1 MWVRSP
7 DFGDPCCL
15 LAQARVYPRESGGGG
30 DVIPAKAGYVFS
42 QRENHPQSA
51 PALPQGMAGAIVFD
65 KKTRGRI
72 EAATR

>member
-7 DFGDPCCL
+7 DFGDP
-15 LAQARVYPRESGGGG
+15 RFRGG
-30 DVIPAKAGYVFS
+30 DVIPAKVGYVFS

-51 PALPQGMAGAIVFD
+51 PALLQGMAGAIVFD